1 MDEQTEE
8 LRDLFVETTGE
19 ESVTEGQT
27 AERGDL
33 ADATTP
39 EDADER
45 VRELIARMRERY
57 AFESGLDDEA
67 LGRVVTGFYADE
79 SDAEI
84 ADAVDADE
92 ATVFLARADLHLI
105 RDSDRD
111 APFPLD
117 DLRALIVDDVPMD
130 ERADRLDVR
139 GSDASASQTEADAS
153 VAADAEATV
162 EHYSQVVEADR
173 RSTRANDRFT
183 DEFADLLTDADL
195 RESHTGDA
203 HQSGLEEAAEDI
215 ETNTQ
220 L

>member
-19 ESVTEGQT
+19 ESVTEDQ
-27 AERGDL
+27 EDDRGDL
-33 ADATTP
+33 TDVTAD
-39 EDADER
+39 DAEQRIDEL
-45 VRELIARMRERY
+45 VGGMRERY
-57 AFESGLDDEA
+57 AFASGLDDDA
-67 LGRVVTGFYADE
+67 LVRVVTGFYGGE

-92 ATVFLARADLHLI
+92 GTVFRARMDLHLV
-105 RDSDRD
+105 RESEHD
-111 APFPLD
+111 APLPLTE
-117 DLRALIVDDVPMD
+117 LRELIVDDVPLE
-130 ERADRLDVR
+130 ERVDRLD
-139 GSDASASQTEADAS
+139 
-153 VAADAEATV
+153 ADAETV
-162 EHYSQVVEADR
+162 EHYSQIVEADL

-183 DEFADLLTDADL
+183 DQFADLLTDADL

-203 HQSGLEEAAEDI
+203 HATGLEEAAEDI

>member
-84 ADAVDADE
+84 ADAVDADAE
-92 ATVFLARADLHLI
+92 TVFLARADLHLL
-105 RDSDRD
+105 RESDRD
-111 APFPLD
+111 APFPLA
-117 DLRALIVDDVPMD
+117 DLRALIVDDVPLV
-130 ERADRLDVR
+130 ERAERLD
-139 GSDASASQTEADAS
+139 AD
-153 VAADAEATV
+153 EATV